1 MFVVDLYLTFSYFV
15 SFVRAYCSESLVRL
29 MSMSRASCNSFNACR
44 SLRDR
49 LCVSFVICI
58 SASCDFLPLSSFCT
72 RQGAEIRI
80 LNRHMKLN

>member
-58 SASCDFLPLSSFCT
+58 SASCDFYLSRPFVLVK
-72 RQGAEIRI
+72 AP
-80 LNRHMKLN
+80 K